1 MSIELKNLKPS
12 YMSELEISDSD
23 IYLSKSLFLEVGKKY
38 LVKANSG
45 HGKSSLLNFIYGSN
59 TSFDGI
65 INYNKFNGKNLF
77 DYRRTEISY
86 VFQDLRLFKGLTV
99 FENIQLKNCLT
110 NHKTEDEIYDMIDK
124 VQLSH
129 KKNSLV
135 DKMSLGQKQRV
146 AIIRSLCQ
154 PFKFLLL
161 DEPFSHLDN
170 KNISIITKLVSS
182 EIDKQHA
189 SLIMTSLVDTKSF
202 AFDKILSL

>member
-12 YMSELEISDSD
+12 YMSESEISYSD
-23 IYLSKSLFLEVGKKY
+23 IYLCKSLLLEDGKKY

-59 TSFDGI
+59 TSFDGTV
-65 INYNKFNGKNLF
+65 NYNKFNGKNLF

-110 NHKTEDEIYDMIDK
+110 NYKTEDEISDMIDK

-170 KNISIITKLVSS
+170 KNISIITKLVNS
-182 EIDKQHA
+182 EIDKQQA
-189 SLIMTSLVDTKSF
+189 GLIMTSLVDTKSF
-202 AFDKILSL
+202 AFDKILNL

>member
-1 MSIELKNLKPS
+1 MSIELKNLNPS
-12 YMSELEISDSD
+12 YISESEISYSD
-23 IYLSKSLFLEVGKKY
+23 IYLCKSLLLEDGKKY
-38 LVKANSG
+38 HVKANSG

-59 TSFDGI
+59 TSFDGTV
-65 INYNKFNGKNLF
+65 NYNKFNGKNLF

-110 NHKTEDEIYDMIDK
+110 NYKTEDEISDMIDK

-170 KNISIITKLVSS
+170 KNISIITKLVNS
-182 EIDKQHA
+182 EIDKQQA
-189 SLIMTSLVDTKSF
+189 RLIMTSLVDTKSF
-202 AFDKILSL
+202 AFDKILNL

>member
-1 MSIELKNLKPS
+1 
-12 YMSELEISDSD
+12 MSESEISDSD
-23 IYLSKSLFLEVGKKY
+23 IYLCKSLFLEDGKKY

-59 TSFDGI
+59 TSFDGT

-110 NHKTEDEIYDMIDK
+110 NFKTEDEISDMIDK

-182 EIDKQHA
+182 EIDKQQA

-202 AFDKILSL
+202 AFDKTLNL

>member
-12 YMSELEISDSD
+12 YMSESEISYSD
-23 IYLSKSLFLEVGKKY
+23 IYLCKSLLLEDGKKY

-59 TSFDGI
+59 TSFDGTV
-65 INYNKFNGKNLF
+65 NYNKFNGKNLF

-110 NHKTEDEIYDMIDK
+110 NYKTEDEISDMIDK

-182 EIDKQHA
+182 EIDKQQA
-189 SLIMTSLVDTKSF
+189 GLIMTSLVDTKSF
-202 AFDKILSL
+202 AFDKMLNL

>member
-12 YMSELEISDSD
+12 YMSESEISYSD
-23 IYLSKSLFLEVGKKY
+23 IYLCKSLLLEDGKKY

-59 TSFDGI
+59 TSFDGTV
-65 INYNKFNGKNLF
+65 NYNKFNGKNLF

-110 NHKTEDEIYDMIDK
+110 NYKTEDEISDMIDK

-170 KNISIITKLVSS
+170 KNISIITKLVNS
-182 EIDKQHA
+182 EIDKQQA
-189 SLIMTSLVDTKSF
+189 GLIMTSLVDTKSF
-202 AFDKILSL
+202 AFDKMLNL